1 METAQLPLDPSRLES
16 REPGPRLT
24 LLAARTATW
33 LLPAL
38 AGCLAVL
45 WLAEWR
51 GGVLA
56 DSDRLAYPAMM
67 AWLLGLAALV
77 WRRPGQLTLVQGLL
91 TLGVS
96 VYFVGSI
103 AFALLVQGQISFY
116 SAASLSYWMMS
127 AHLLLFL
134 TWPPATAL
142 ALSTSV
148 TLLSIT
154 PPFIVQWRGT
164 PMPDWETV
172 LWPLYLNGFFA
183 QAMLGLVLFGIAR
196 QMRALLQLSTPAA
209 GEPTDNAIT
218 VNEFI
223 AHRMRDLELARDAAE
238 QASQAKSRFLA
249 TMSHEL
255 RTPLHGVLGAAD
267 LLRDQSTLPAQRAEL
282 IETVRRGG
290 THLLHLINDVLDLSR
305 IEAGRVEIFNEGFDL
320 HACLGHVRDTMQPQA
335 LGKAL
340 KLVYRAAPGLPPF
353 VHGDEFRLKQVLMN
367 LLGNA
372 IKFTDRGQ
380 VSLEVDYDRARSE
393 LLMRIQDTG
402 IGIAPRELVRV
413 FDAFHQADNGSTRRF
428 AGTGLGLAITR
439 QLVTLM
445 GGRIVL
451 DSEPGVGTRVQLQLP
466 LPVCDAPGQEQQ
478 SSTATFD
485 ADLGGV
491 RALLVDDDPINT
503 MIAEQMLRSAGVHVK
518 IVHSGQEALELLAA
532 GGIDVVLMDWL
543 MPGMDGLETTSRIRA
558 GAAGERASALPV
570 VGMTAHAFAEDRAAC
585 LAAGMDEVLVKPVSR
600 HQLLRS
606 VRRAVDARV
615 AH

>member
-1 METAQLPLDPSRLES
+1 MDTAQLPFDPP
-16 REPGPRLT
+16 REPAPRLT
-24 LLAARTATW
+24 LLASRTAVW

-38 AGCLAVL
+38 AACLGVL
-45 WLAEWR
+45 WVAEWQ

-56 DSDRLAYPAMM
+56 ASDRAAYPAMM
-67 AWLLGLAALV
+67 SWLLALGLLV
-77 WRRPGQLTLVQGLL
+77 WRRPARLVMVQGLL
-91 TLGVS
+91 TLGVGA
-96 VYFVGSI
+96 YFVGTI
-103 AFALLVQGQISFY
+103 AFALLVRGEISFY
-116 SAASLSYWMMS
+116 AAASLSYWMMS

-134 TWPPATAL
+134 TWPAATAL
-142 ALSTSV
+142 ALSTGV
-148 TLLSIT
+148 TLLST
-154 PPFIVQWRGT
+154 LPAFVVQWQGLSV
-164 PMPDWETV
+164 PHWEAV
-172 LWPLYLNGFFA
+172 LWPLYLNAFLA
-183 QAMLGLVLFGIAR
+183 QALLGLVLFAIAR
-196 QMRALLQLSTPAA
+196 QVHALLQVSALRPGASA
-209 GEPTDNAIT
+209 DNALT
-218 VNEFI
+218 VNEYI
-223 AHRMRDLELARDAAE
+223 AQRMRDLELARDAAE

-267 LLRDQSTLPAQRAEL
+267 LLRDQTTQPAQRAEL

-340 KLVYRAAPGLPPF
+340 KLVYRAAPGLPAH

-402 IGIAPRELVRV
+402 IGIAPRELALV
-413 FDAFHQADNGSTRRF
+413 FNAFHQADNGSTRRF

-466 LPVCDAPGQEQQ
+466 LPVCDAPGQDQQ
-478 SSTATFD
+478 SSTAAFD
-485 ADLGGV
+485 TGLTGV
-491 RALLVDDDPINT
+491 RTLLVDDDPINT

-518 IVHSGQEALELLAA
+518 IVHSGQEALDVLAA
-532 GGIDVVLMDWL
+532 GGFDVVLMDWL
-543 MPGMDGLETTSRIRA
+543 MPGMDGLETTARIRS
-558 GAAGERASALPV
+558 GAAGERARQVPV

-585 LAAGMDEVLVKPVSR
+585 LDAGMDEVLVKPVSR

-606 VRRAVDARV
+606 VRRAVDVRA